1 MKNTAL
7 VVIDL
12 INDIVHPDGK
22 ISSPSL
28 FISENHVIEK
38 NNMVINYARKNQ
50 LLIIF
55 VRVVFDSLYRVCS
68 PVSPLGV
75 IVRASSHFHP
85 GL

>member
-38 NNMVINYARKNQ
+38 NNVGVNY
-50 LLIIF
+50 IE
-55 VRVVFDSLYRVCS
+55 SLTE
-68 PVSPLGV
+68 
-75 IVRASSHFHP
+75 HFHAHIIR
-85 GL
+85 